1 MLIILL
7 LAFFWRTFQLDDQ
20 SLRGDEAATVLYSA
34 LPVSQLWEHSRVT
47 DPHPPLYYLMLKP
60 WQWLFGEEAWVMRF
74 AGVTASTLAVAA
86 LYRLAWITLR
96 STSISL
102 LGAALL
108 AINPLQIWLAQDIRA
123 YPFFTLLGLLSA
135 WALWQAL
142 HLGHN
147 WAYGTQ
153 ARSASGGTA
162 PAERLTRAAVWS
174 VYVVLTV
181 ACLYVHYYTIFL
193 ILFQGLFVLL
203 NARKFW
209 SRKWSW
215 LASQLAIIVLISPGL
230 QLAYNFVGQAAGGID
245 RIATAQLFR
254 LASTALITGF
264 TIADSWGLWLSL
276 LLVPIWLTGLISL
289 LRRDDTSGT
298 FWGLFF
304 AVPVL
309 GVIILS
315 IDRPFFKERFLI
327 QAQPAFE
334 IVLAAGFLA
343 MWSFARE
350 ATQPASRLSFYTVRV
365 AATFLFA
372 LLLFANFLALGNYFA
387 DPAYAKAPPWHLFRN
402 YVDRNAGPDDVM
414 LTNFPEAAVS
424 YYSPNG
430 LPFYVV
436 PVERDRSVAY
446 RLEQT
451 EQIARAYQ
459 RIWFLPLLRQGFDE
473 QGEVLNWLDRHA
485 DRVNQVFFPDYHLN
499 LYLSPTTIDDNLVE
513 QPATFA
519 HGVHLRGF
527 QILDQSGQSRLTP
540 AAEVS
545 PQLHVTVE
553 PGAELTLSLYWLADG
568 PTEFPFTVFTHL
580 VAADGFN
587 RTNQDNQPVWGT
599 YPTTAWL
606 PDEKVTDKY
615 TLTIPPGTPAGA
627 HQLLVGWY
635 RSDSLERVPVLA
647 ETGQPVA
654 DHVILN
660 VIILVEQEQ
669 N

>member
-1 MLIILL
+1 
-7 LAFFWRTFQLDDQ
+7 
-20 SLRGDEAATVLYSA
+20 
-34 LPVSQLWEHSRVT
+34 
-47 DPHPPLYYLMLKP
+47 
-60 WQWLFGEEAWVMRF
+60 MRF
-74 AGVTASTLAVAA
+74 AGVAASMLAVAA
-86 LYRLAWITLR
+86 LYRLARITLR
-96 STSISL
+96 STRISL

-108 AINPLQIWLAQDIRA
+108 AINPLQIWLAQDIRS
-123 YPFFTLLGLLSA
+123 YPFFTLLGLLSS

-142 HLGHN
+142 HLAHN
-147 WAYGTQ
+147 RAEAQTYRAT
-153 ARSASGGTA
+153 GGTA
-162 PAERLTRAAVWS
+162 PAGYLKQAAVWS

-181 ACLYVHYYTIFL
+181 VCLYVHYYTIFL
-193 ILFQGLFVLL
+193 IAFQGLFVLL
-203 NARKFW
+203 NLRQFW

-215 LASQLAIIVLISPGL
+215 LASQLAIIVLMIPGL

-245 RIATAQLFR
+245 RISTANLFR

-264 TIADSWGLWLSL
+264 TIADTWGLWLSL

-289 LRRDDTSGT
+289 LRHDYASGT

-343 MWSFARE
+343 IWSFATE
-350 ATQPASRLSFYTVRV
+350 GLSQTTQPVSRLALSAIRL
-365 AATFLFA
+365 AATLLFA

-473 QGEVLNWLDRHA
+473 QGEVLSWLDRHA

-499 LYLSPTTIDDNLVE
+499 LYLSPTTIDDRLIE
-513 QPATFA
+513 QPATFD
-519 HGVHLRGF
+519 HGVQLRGF
-527 QILDQSGQSRLTP
+527 QILDQSGQSRLKST
-540 AAEVS
+540 AETS
-545 PQLHVTVE
+545 PDLHLTVE
-553 PGAELTLSLYWLADG
+553 PGADITLSLYWLADG
-568 PTEFPFTVFTHL
+568 PTDQPYTVFTHL

-587 RTNQDNQPVWGT
+587 RTNRDNQPVWGT

-615 TLTIPPGTPAGA
+615 TLTIPPGTPTGA

-635 RSDSLERVPVLA
+635 HSDTLERVPVLD

-654 DHVILN
+654 DHVLLDA
-660 VIILVEQEQ
+660 IILIEQEQ